1 MSLPTNTFPTYDAI
15 GNREDLADKIYR
27 VEQMDTPF
35 FSGIETGKATA
46 INHEWQTQALRAAA
60 QNAVVEGSD
69 AITNA
74 RTATV
79 RLGNYCQIA
88 DEVARVAGSQ
98 EAVDHAGRESEL
110 AYQEMLAG
118 LELKRDIEYI
128 LVGLNTAKVAGD
140 SGTARKTASLLSWVG
155 TNDDVGAT
163 GASPTTLDGAA
174 TRGDGTQRAF
184 TEARLKTVLQLIW
197 ASGGKPGTVM
207 LGGFN
212 KQVMSTFTG
221 RGTPMEDT
229 KSKKI
234 VASVSAYESDF
245 GQTLKVI
252 ANPQQRARD
261 AWVLQMDMWKLC
273 YLTGRKFVSKPL
285 ARTGDSER
293 RQIITEFALEASNEK
308 SSGLVADLTTS

>member
-1 MSLPTNTFPTYDAI
+1 MALPTNTFPTYDAV

-35 FSGIETGKATA
+35 VSGIDTGSATA
-46 INHEWQTQALRAAA
+46 VLHEWQTQALRAAA
-60 QNAVVEGSD
+60 QNANLEGDD
-69 AITNA
+69 AVTNA

-79 RLGNYCQIA
+79 RLGNYAQIA
-88 DEVARVAGSQ
+88 DEVARVTGTQQSV
-98 EAVDHAGRESEL
+98 EHAGRDDEM

-128 LVGLNTAKVAGD
+128 LVGLNTAKVAGG

-155 TNDDVGAT
+155 TNDDLGAT

-197 ASGGKPGTVM
+197 ASGGKPDTIM

-221 RGTPMEDT
+221 RGTPTEDT

-245 GQTLKVI
+245 GRTLKVI

-261 AWVLQMDMWKLC
+261 GWVLQMDMWKLC
-273 YLTGRKFVSKPL
+273 YLPGRKFVSKPL

-293 RQIITEFALEASNEK
+293 RQIITEFALEACNEK

>member
-35 FSGIETGKATA
+35 ISAVEVGSATA
-46 INHEWQTQALRAAA
+46 VNHEWQTQALRAAA

-69 AITNA
+69 AVTNA
-74 RTATV
+74 RTPSV

-88 DEVARVAGSQ
+88 DEVARVSGTQ
-98 EAVDHAGRESEL
+98 QAVEHAGRDDEM

-118 LELKRDIEYI
+118 LELKRDMEYI

-140 SGTARKTASLLSWVG
+140 AGTARKAASLLSWVG
-155 TNDDVGAT
+155 TNDDLGAT

-184 TEARLKTVLQLIW
+184 TEARLKTVLKAIW
-197 ASGGKPGTVM
+197 SSGGKPDTIM
-207 LGGFN
+207 TGGFN
-212 KQVMSTFTG
+212 KQVFSTFTG

-245 GQTLKVI
+245 GKTLKVV
-252 ANPQQRARD
+252 ANPQQRERD
-261 AWVLQMDMWKLC
+261 VWVLQMDMWKVC
-273 YLTGRKFVSKPL
+273 YLPGRKFVSKPL

-293 RQIITEFALEASNEK
+293 RQVITEFTLEACNEK